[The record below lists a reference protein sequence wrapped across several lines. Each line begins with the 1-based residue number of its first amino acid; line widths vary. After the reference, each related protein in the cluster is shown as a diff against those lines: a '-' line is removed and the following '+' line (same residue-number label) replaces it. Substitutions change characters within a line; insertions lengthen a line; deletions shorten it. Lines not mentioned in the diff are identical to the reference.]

1 MRLLLDSHVLIW
13 CLESPERL
21 TSEIQET
28 IAAPYNQ
35 VFFSAASIWELAIK
49 AAKGKL
55 RLPESFVDELKTNG
69 FDPLPIRIEHA
80 LAVHGLSGPNHA
92 DPFDRMLLSQAK
104 VEGLVFVTRDAHLK
118 AYGIPLLEA

>member
-21 TSEIQET
+21 TRQAQQT
-28 IAAPYNQ
+28 IADPRNQ
-35 VFFSAASIWELAIK
+35 VFFSAASIWELALK

-55 RLPESFVDELKTNG
+55 RLPETFLDDLITNG
-69 FDPLPIRIEHA
+69 FDPLPVRVEHA
-80 LAVHGLSGPNHA
+80 MAVITMIGSEHA

-104 VEGLVFVTRDAHLK
+104 IEGLLLVTRDAHLK
-118 AYGIPLLEA
+118 AYGIPLLEV